1 MKKSLISLGI
11 VSLLV
16 LNGCES
22 KSEQAPPGQ
31 GDMPPMPV
39 TVLEAQPRELA
50 VNVNLPG
57 RLEPFRKAEVRAR
70 VSGILLK
77 RTYEEGQDV
86 KEGELLF
93 TIDPAPYEAIHEAC
107 VAAVQ
112 RAKANLANIQD
123 KEQRYRPLAEKGSV
137 SERDHTELVLQEK
150 MALAELASAQA
161 ELKKADLE
169 LGYTRVTSPISGRAR
184 AELVTEGALVGHG
197 TPTPLTTVEQLDPIY
212 VRFNQPASELNAI
225 KLGVNQSGWK
235 NLDLLDIP
243 IEIILSDGTPYK
255 HKGKLVFSDMAVN
268 PDTDTIEMKA
278 VFPNPDYEMMPGT
291 YVRVEFDRA
300 LRQSVFLIPRVALNR
315 MANGS
320 FVMVVD
326 ENNVVQMVPVK
337 ADELEGNNWIV
348 TEGLKSGDK
357 VIVEKNM
364 MLVQP
369 GSKVVVSK
377 VLGKEE
383 AEKIQQN

>member
-22 KSEQAPPGQ
+22 KSEQTAPGQ

-235 NLDLLDIP
+235 KLDVVELP
-243 IEIILSDGTPYK
+243 IQIILADGTPYK
-255 HKGKLVFSDMAVN
+255 HEGKLVFSDMSIN
-268 PDTDTIEMKA
+268 PDTDTIQMKA
-278 VFPNPDYEMMPGT
+278 TFPNPEYELLPGA
-291 YVRVEFDRA
+291 YVRVSFDRA
-300 LRQSVFLIPRVALNR
+300 VRNQVYLVPRVAV
-315 MANGS
+315 MKVAQGT
-320 FVMVVD
+320 FAMVVD
-326 ENNVVQMVPVK
+326 ENNTAQMVPVK
-337 ADELEGNNWIV
+337 ADEMEGDNWIV
-348 TEGLKSGDK
+348 TEGLKAGDK
-357 VIVEKNM
+357 VIVEKSL
-364 MLVQP
+364 MLVHP

-377 VLGKEE
+377 VLGKDEE
-383 AEKIQQN
+383 KAQTK